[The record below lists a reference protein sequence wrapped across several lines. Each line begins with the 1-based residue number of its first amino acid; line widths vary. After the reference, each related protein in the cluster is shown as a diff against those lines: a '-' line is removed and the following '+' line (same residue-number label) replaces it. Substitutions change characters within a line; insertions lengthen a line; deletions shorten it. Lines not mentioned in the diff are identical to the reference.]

1 MFKALALGASAVGIG
16 RPYLWGLAAFG
27 QAGVV
32 RIVEILRAEL
42 AAVMGMA
49 GTAKVS
55 QIDRSFVR
63 SRS

>member
-1 MFKALALGASAVGIG
+1 M
-16 RPYLWGLAAFG
+16 WGLAAFG
-27 QAGVV
+27 QPGVV

-55 QIDRSFVR
+55 QIDHSFVR